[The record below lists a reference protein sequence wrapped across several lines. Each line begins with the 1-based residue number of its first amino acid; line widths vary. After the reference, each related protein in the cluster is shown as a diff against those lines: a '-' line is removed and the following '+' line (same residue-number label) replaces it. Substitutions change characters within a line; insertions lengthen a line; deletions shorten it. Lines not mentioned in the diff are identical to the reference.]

1 MSADPAIGDP
11 WHLGP
16 RSPGAASGGLP
27 PMDDRAAFTERI
39 DGRLGAIHAQGHLT
53 VRAADMVCG
62 TVEALRRSGHDAV
75 VVDLRE
81 VSEADDDGLRAL
93 HSLEVSIR
101 DDGGH
106 LTLVNAPPSPRE

>member
-1 MSADPAIGDP
+1 MSAHAAFSDPR
-11 WHLGP
+11 HLAP
-16 RSPGAASGGLP
+16 RHPEAAPGGLP
-27 PMDDRAAFTERI
+27 PVDDQAAFTERI

-81 VSEADDDGLRAL
+81 VSEADEDGLHAL
-93 HSLEVSIR
+93 HSLAVSVR
-101 DDGGH
+101 DDGGR
-106 LTLVNAPPSPRE
+106 LTLVNAPRSPGM